1 MNTNTYEENKELKN
15 QILDIADNFPRYSQL
30 WLITRLDNEV
40 NQKGKLPEPELLDRL
55 KNCLRNLNEND
66 EVTKKIDMLSF
77 NDMTR
82 ILNIW
87 EEKVQRYIEEQPIT
101 NINKGDMINFI
112 EKKPN
117 DGSISENK
125 DFNYKIVKSN
135 NQMVAEI
142 DKNNLK
148 TFTSFYNLNE
158 YLPDNM
164 NFMIKNG
171 CDFKGY
177 AFLDKDYKKDYAVM
191 SFDNK
196 ETVYFTVL
204 KNKYNVPE
212 YIENMDN
219 SKVMDTLLPDRKTEY
234 IDAEQFK
241 QIINNNEL
249 EIRKQIEKQPI
260 TDFLLKYP
268 DASCDIIELNDEIK
282 LARIDMDN
290 VEKFCSF
297 YGLEEYCP
305 EDLGSY
311 YEGFARLEM
320 YALLDKENVKKSVIS
335 ELNNDVFHNGVIHYE
350 VIPNLFDVP
359 DNIKNYDVDSL
370 IMSINPDKQIYSL
383 KEDKVIISPENKT
396 GFDFFELQKINKIL
410 EGDNQ
415 IEKFKAIKNE
425 NSDFTYE
432 VKELDNGLKTVT
444 LDDKSTKLY
453 NLIANGIEIPEEDK
467 DINDKTWNP
476 EKHLFFII
484 NDKNEALATMETS
497 WYGIDTE
504 IDSVVRHSDKDKENV
519 DRTLFNHLA
528 DLSDEGYIR
537 NLRNMINENDV
548 CQFDTS
554 LNFYQVLAEGH
565 MDEKEREQERKEE
578 EESHAIRM

>member
-1 MNTNTYEENKELKN
+1 MNRNTYEENKELKSN
-15 QILDIADNFPRYSQL
+15 ILGIANDFPEYSQL

-40 NQKGKLPEPELLDRL
+40 NETGKLPEPELLERL
-55 KNCLRNLNEND
+55 NNCLSSLNESD

-77 NDMTR
+77 KDMTR
-82 ILNIW
+82 ILNLW
-87 EEKVQRYIEEQPIT
+87 EEKVIRPIENQPIT
-101 NINKGDMINFI
+101 NIAI
-112 EKKPN
+112 E
-117 DGSISENK
+117 
-125 DFNYKIVKSN
+125 
-135 NQMVAEI
+135 
-142 DKNNLK
+142 
-148 TFTSFYNLNE
+148 
-158 YLPDNM
+158 
-164 NFMIKNG
+164 
-171 CDFKGY
+171 
-177 AFLDKDYKKDYAVM
+177 
-191 SFDNK
+191 
-196 ETVYFTVL
+196 
-204 KNKYNVPE
+204 
-212 YIENMDN
+212 
-219 SKVMDTLLPDRKTEY
+219 
-234 IDAEQFK
+234 
-241 QIINNNEL
+241 
-249 EIRKQIEKQPI
+249 
-260 TDFLLKYP
+260 YP
-268 DASCDIIELNDEIK
+268 DFSYEIIELNDEIK
-282 LARIDMDN
+282 LAIIDIDN

-297 YGLEEYCP
+297 YGLENHCP
-305 EDLGSY
+305 EGLDNY
-311 YEGFARLEM
+311 YENNMDFKI
-320 YALLDKENVKKSVIS
+320 YALLDKENKKQSVI
-335 ELNNDVFHNGVIHYE
+335 LNEDYDGLHDGIIRFKVV
-350 VIPNLFDVP
+350 PNLFDVP
-359 DNIKNYDVDSL
+359 DNIKNYDIDSL
-370 IMSINPDKQIYSL
+370 IASINPGRQIYSL
-383 KEDKVIISPENKT
+383 KEDGIIATAPNIT

-415 IEKFKAIKNE
+415 IEKFKAIKNA

-453 NLIANGIEIPEEDK
+453 NLIANGVELPEEDK

-548 CQFDTS
+548 CQFDNS